1 MTNDFLQEE
10 NFVSLE
16 NNLTVQDSLLLNEA
30 VYSLKTSDF
39 EYEFKKVEACIKKA
53 NNIFIVSHVKP
64 DDDSFGSTRAL
75 ELAIKNKYPKKI
87 VIVLNDN
94 SKGNYYLEK
103 NDLLIFTDIGS
114 WYRANMPEN
123 LKNIFVENY
132 KTVNIC
138 RFDHH
143 RNEEISDVTVDIEDL
158 NAGSS
163 CSLITLFL
171 QSENYV
177 IDKNIANLLFK
188 GIISDTGRLQYSL
201 SKTTLLAISILSE
214 SGVDYEKVYSK
225 MYLQSPRAMKAK
237 KYILGNYL
245 TTKSGVA
252 YIYLNDKIALENGF
266 DRGEAAAMVHELGNI
281 SGCLIWMSCN
291 DVGREIRC
299 RIRSRYVSID
309 KVANKWGGGGHPQ
322 AVGVIVK
329 SKKELSKLLDDL
341 DEVIK
346 EAKMKNPLLEAGS
359 LEEEFLL
366 EDENTEAQEENA
378 EPQPTPIELASMI
391 NQDYI
396 NQMKALNKM
405 YTKNINDALA
415 QAHQESQ
422 VKDEQYSEIIK
433 QYEDQ
438 MAQMQA
444 SFEQQFND
452 NCAKYEEMIANLNNQ
467 NAELAN
473 SANTT
478 IQQYENQIAQMQSA
492 IEDTQKQAEDQMA
505 QIQSAAESQIKEL
518 SDTAQELDNQNQELS
533 SQVDQLQQDHL
544 VLLYPHL
551 QPEENEEPFVQKYR
565 KYVETHVAN
574 VKQSFDWISSN
585 CPEVFADCDMEY
597 LSREI
602 DEHDLSKYS
611 EEEFY
616 PYARYFYL
624 DKNNPVYKKEFD
636 KAWNHHQKANKHHWE
651 YWLLR
656 DDEKVIPLDMPA
668 EEIAHEICD
677 WMSFG
682 FKNGNLLDIGSY
694 YQMNKGRMLM
704 SPKTRKSLEERLQI
718 LVHKIHELEG
728 ANTSEDGE
736 NIQESINKES
746 DLNLLLDLYEDE
758 ILNESTESKKAKEDK
773 KKFKLFLYC
782 IKFLTEE
789 SLAEILKASKHPV
802 PSGKKQKLKEVRKLL
817 SNMSDK
823 KKEKIVNSEIMN
835 TMYET
840 VRKKLKKSV
849 GVSAA
854 SGGTVSGVT
863 LGTEAGIIGGLLAK
877 EGAEVLAGAILLIPG
892 AIVGLGVLALSLLG
906 AGAGVAISVEQAKKK
921 ISIESSDKIKSIIL
935 DDIKE
940 VE

>member
-1 MTNDFLQEE
+1 MANDFLQEE

-75 ELAIKNKYPKKI
+75 ELAIKNKYPKKV

-103 NDLLIFTDIGS
+103 NDLLIFTDVGS

-143 RNEEISDVTVDIEDL
+143 KNEEISNVTVDIEDL

-177 IDKNIANLLFK
+177 IDKNIARLLFK

-201 SKTTLLAISILSE
+201 SKTTLLAISILTE
-214 SGVDYEKVYSK
+214 AGIDYETIYSK
-225 MYLQSPRAMKAK
+225 MYLQSPRAIKAR

-245 TTKSGVA
+245 VTKNGVA
-252 YIYLNDKIALENGF
+252 YIYLNNKIALENGF
-266 DRGEAAAMVHELGNI
+266 DRGEAAAMVHELSNI

-291 DVGREIRC
+291 DVGNEIRC
-299 RIRSRYVSID
+299 RIRSRYITIN
-309 KVANKWGGGGHPQ
+309 KLANKWGGGGHPQ
-322 AVGVIVK
+322 AVGIIVK
-329 SKKELSKLLDDL
+329 SKKELKKLLDDL
-341 DEVIK
+341 DDLIK
-346 EAKMKNPLLEAGS
+346 EAKMKNPLLENLS
-359 LEEEFLL
+359 LDEEFLL
-366 EDENTEAQEENA
+366 LEEESQEENT

-415 QAHQESQ
+415 QAHQEAQ
-422 VKDEQYSEIIK
+422 VKDEQFGEIIK
-433 QYEDQ
+433 QYEEQ

-452 NCAKYEEMIANLNNQ
+452 NCAKYEEMIANLSNQ
-467 NAELAN
+467 NAEISN
-473 SANTT
+473 
-478 IQQYENQIAQMQSA
+478 
-492 IEDTQKQAEDQMA
+492 QMA
-505 QIQSAAESQIKEL
+505 QVQSDAESQIKEL
-518 SDTAQELDNQNQELS
+518 SDVAQELDNQNQELS

-544 VLLYPHL
+544 VLSYAYV
-551 QPEENEEPFVQKYR
+551 QPEENEELFVQKYR
-565 KYVETHVAN
+565 KYVETHIDN

-636 KAWNHHQKANKHHWE
+636 KAWNHHQKTNKHHWE
-651 YWLLR
+651 YWVMR
-656 DDEKVIPLDMPA
+656 EDEKTIPLDMPV

-694 YQMNKGRMLM
+694 YQMNKDRMLM
-704 SPKTRKSLEERLQI
+704 SPKTRKSLEERLQL
-718 LVHKIHELEG
+718 LVYKIHELEG
-728 ANTSEDGE
+728 ANTSEEGE
-736 NIQESINKES
+736 
-746 DLNLLLDLYEDE
+746 
-758 ILNESTESKKAKEDK
+758 
-773 KKFKLFLYC
+773 
-782 IKFLTEE
+782 
-789 SLAEILKASKHPV
+789 
-802 PSGKKQKLKEVRKLL
+802 
-817 SNMSDK
+817 
-823 KKEKIVNSEIMN
+823 
-835 TMYET
+835 
-840 VRKKLKKSV
+840 
-849 GVSAA
+849 
-854 SGGTVSGVT
+854 
-863 LGTEAGIIGGLLAK
+863 
-877 EGAEVLAGAILLIPG
+877 
-892 AIVGLGVLALSLLG
+892 
-906 AGAGVAISVEQAKKK
+906 
-921 ISIESSDKIKSIIL
+921 
-935 DDIKE
+935 
-940 VE
+940 

>member
-1 MTNDFLQEE
+1 MASEFLQEE
-10 NFVSLE
+10 NFLSLE
-16 NNLTVQDSLLLNEA
+16 NNLTVQDCLLLNES

-39 EYEFKKVEACIKKA
+39 EYAFKKVETCIKKA

-64 DDDSFGSTRAL
+64 DADSFGSTKAL
-75 ELAIKNKYPKKI
+75 ELAIKSKYPNKI
-87 VIVLNDN
+87 VIILNDN
-94 SKGNYYLEK
+94 SKGAFYLEK
-103 NDLLIFTDIGS
+103 NDLLIFTDVGS

-143 RNEEISDVTVDIEDL
+143 KNEEISDVTVDIEDL

-177 IDKNIANLLFK
+177 IDKTIAKLLFQ
-188 GIISDTGRLQYSL
+188 GIVSDTGRLQYSL
-201 SKTTLLAISILSE
+201 SKTTLLAISILTE
-214 SGVDYEKVYSK
+214 AGIDYETIYSK
-225 MYLQSPRAMKAK
+225 MYLQSPRAIKAK

-252 YIYLNDKIALENGF
+252 YIYINNKIALENGF
-266 DRGEAAAMVHELGNI
+266 DRGEAAAMVNELSNI
-281 SGCLIWMSCN
+281 SGCLIWLTCN
-291 DVGREIRC
+291 DTGKEIRC

-309 KVANKWGGGGHPQ
+309 KLANKWGGGGHPQ

-329 SKKELSKLLDDL
+329 SKKELNKLLDDL
-341 DEVIK
+341 DNLIK
-346 EAKMKNPLLEAGS
+346 EAKMKNPLLESMS
-359 LEEEFLL
+359 LDEEFLL
-366 EDENTEAQEENA
+366 LEKEETETQEENTEA
-378 EPQPTPIELASMI
+378 QPTPIELASMI

-422 VKDEQYSEIIK
+422 IKDEQYGEIIK
-433 QYEDQ
+433 QYEEQ

-467 NAELAN
+467 NAEISN
-473 SANTT
+473 
-478 IQQYENQIAQMQSA
+478 
-492 IEDTQKQAEDQMA
+492 QMA
-505 QIQSAAESQIKEL
+505 QVQSAAESQIKEL
-518 SDTAQELDNQNQELS
+518 SDAAQELDNQNQELS
-533 SQVDQLQQDHL
+533 SQVDQLQQDQL
-544 VLLYPHL
+544 VLSYPHL

-565 KYVETHVAN
+565 KYVETHIAN

-636 KAWNHHQKANKHHWE
+636 KAWNHHQKTNKHHWE
-651 YWLLR
+651 YWLMR
-656 DDEKVIPLDMPA
+656 EDNKTIPLDMPA

-682 FKNGNLLDIGSY
+682 FKNGDLLNIGSY

-704 SPKTRKSLEERLQI
+704 SPKTRKSLEERLQM
-718 LVHKIHELEG
+718 LVYKINELEG
-728 ANTSEDGE
+728 ANTS
-736 NIQESINKES
+736 
-746 DLNLLLDLYEDE
+746 DE
-758 ILNESTESKKAKEDK
+758 
-773 KKFKLFLYC
+773 
-782 IKFLTEE
+782 EE
-789 SLAEILKASKHPV
+789 
-802 PSGKKQKLKEVRKLL
+802 
-817 SNMSDK
+817 
-823 KKEKIVNSEIMN
+823 
-835 TMYET
+835 
-840 VRKKLKKSV
+840 
-849 GVSAA
+849 
-854 SGGTVSGVT
+854 
-863 LGTEAGIIGGLLAK
+863 
-877 EGAEVLAGAILLIPG
+877 
-892 AIVGLGVLALSLLG
+892 
-906 AGAGVAISVEQAKKK
+906 
-921 ISIESSDKIKSIIL
+921 
-935 DDIKE
+935 
-940 VE
+940 

>member
-1 MTNDFLQEE
+1 MANDFLQEE

-39 EYEFKKVEACIKKA
+39 EYDFKKVEACIKKA
-53 NNIFIVSHVKP
+53 DNIFIVSHVKP

-75 ELAIKNKYPKKI
+75 ELAIKNKYPKKV

-103 NDLLIFTDIGS
+103 NDLLIFTDVGS

-123 LKNIFVENY
+123 LKNIFIENY

-322 AVGVIVK
+322 AVGVIIK

-346 EAKMKNPLLEAGS
+346 EAKMKNPLLEAVS

-366 EDENTEAQEENA
+366 EDENSEVQEENA

-433 QYEDQ
+433 QYEEQ

-544 VLLYPHL
+544 VLLYPYL

-565 KYVETHVAN
+565 KYVETHIAN

-636 KAWNHHQKANKHHWE
+636 KAWNHHQKTNKHHWE

-682 FKNGNLLDIGSY
+682 FKNGNLLNIGSY
-694 YQMNKGRMLM
+694 YQMNKGKMLM
-704 SPKTRKSLEERLQI
+704 SPKTRKSLEERLQM
-718 LVHKIHELEG
+718 LVYKINELEG

-736 NIQESINKES
+736 
-746 DLNLLLDLYEDE
+746 
-758 ILNESTESKKAKEDK
+758 
-773 KKFKLFLYC
+773 
-782 IKFLTEE
+782 
-789 SLAEILKASKHPV
+789 
-802 PSGKKQKLKEVRKLL
+802 
-817 SNMSDK
+817 
-823 KKEKIVNSEIMN
+823 
-835 TMYET
+835 
-840 VRKKLKKSV
+840 
-849 GVSAA
+849 
-854 SGGTVSGVT
+854 
-863 LGTEAGIIGGLLAK
+863 
-877 EGAEVLAGAILLIPG
+877 
-892 AIVGLGVLALSLLG
+892 
-906 AGAGVAISVEQAKKK
+906 
-921 ISIESSDKIKSIIL
+921 
-935 DDIKE
+935 
-940 VE
+940 

>member
-1 MTNDFLQEE
+1 MASEFLQEE
-10 NFVSLE
+10 NFLSLE
-16 NNLTVQDSLLLNEA
+16 NNLTVQDCLLLNES

-39 EYEFKKVEACIKKA
+39 EYAFKNVETCIKKA
-53 NNIFIVSHVKP
+53 SNIFIVSHVKP
-64 DDDSFGSTRAL
+64 DADSFGSTKAL
-75 ELAIKNKYPKKI
+75 ELAIKSKYPNKI
-87 VIVLNDN
+87 VIILNDN
-94 SKGNYYLEK
+94 SKGAFYLEK
-103 NDLLIFTDIGS
+103 NDLLIFTDVGS

-132 KTVNIC
+132 KSVNIC

-143 RNEEISDVTVDIEDL
+143 KNEEISDVTVDIEDL

-177 IDKNIANLLFK
+177 IDKTIAKLLFQ
-188 GIISDTGRLQYSL
+188 GIVSDTGRLQYSL
-201 SKTTLLAISILSE
+201 SKTTLLAISILTE
-214 SGVDYEKVYSK
+214 AGIDYETIYSK
-225 MYLQSPRAMKAK
+225 MYLQSPRAIKAK

-252 YIYLNDKIALENGF
+252 YIYINNKIALENGF
-266 DRGEAAAMVHELGNI
+266 DRGEAAAMVNELSNI
-281 SGCLIWMSCN
+281 SGCLIWLTCN
-291 DVGREIRC
+291 DTGKEIRC

-309 KVANKWGGGGHPQ
+309 KLANKWGGGGHPQ

-329 SKKELSKLLDDL
+329 SKKELNKLLDDL
-341 DEVIK
+341 DNLIK
-346 EAKMKNPLLEAGS
+346 EAKMKNPLLESMS
-359 LEEEFLL
+359 LDEEFLL
-366 EDENTEAQEENA
+366 LEKEETETQEENTEA
-378 EPQPTPIELASMI
+378 QPTPIELASMI

-422 VKDEQYSEIIK
+422 IKDEEYGEIIK
-433 QYEDQ
+433 QYEEQ

-467 NAELAN
+467 NAEISN
-473 SANTT
+473 
-478 IQQYENQIAQMQSA
+478 
-492 IEDTQKQAEDQMA
+492 QMA
-505 QIQSAAESQIKEL
+505 QVQSAAESQIKEL
-518 SDTAQELDNQNQELS
+518 SDAAQELDSQNQELS
-533 SQVDQLQQDHL
+533 SQVDQLQQDQL
-544 VLLYPHL
+544 VLSYPHL

-565 KYVETHVAN
+565 KYVETHIAN

-636 KAWNHHQKANKHHWE
+636 KAWNHHQKTNKHHWE
-651 YWLLR
+651 YWLMR
-656 DDEKVIPLDMPA
+656 EDNKTIPLDMPA

-682 FKNGNLLDIGSY
+682 FKNGDLLNIGSY

-704 SPKTRKSLEERLQI
+704 SPKTRKSLEERLQM
-718 LVHKIHELEG
+718 LVYKINELEG
-728 ANTSEDGE
+728 AN
-736 NIQESINKES
+736 IS
-746 DLNLLLDLYEDE
+746 D
-758 ILNESTESKKAKEDK
+758 
-773 KKFKLFLYC
+773 
-782 IKFLTEE
+782 EE
-789 SLAEILKASKHPV
+789 K
-802 PSGKKQKLKEVRKLL
+802 
-817 SNMSDK
+817 
-823 KKEKIVNSEIMN
+823 
-835 TMYET
+835 
-840 VRKKLKKSV
+840 
-849 GVSAA
+849 
-854 SGGTVSGVT
+854 
-863 LGTEAGIIGGLLAK
+863 
-877 EGAEVLAGAILLIPG
+877 
-892 AIVGLGVLALSLLG
+892 
-906 AGAGVAISVEQAKKK
+906 
-921 ISIESSDKIKSIIL
+921 
-935 DDIKE
+935 
-940 VE
+940 